1 MGDFGGLRATSD
13 DVGERLG
20 NDVETLTEFLVAE
33 LRAARVTR
41 DLSQEEFGKL
51 IKYSGSHVSAVETG
65 GRPVTVEYV
74 EAVDRALQT
83 GGFYTR
89 LFRKVT
95 SLELAP
101 VWLHEWIELERQA
114 RSIRWFEP
122 SFVPGLLQTEA
133 YARATLLASGRLT
146 QDEAEKRAMSRL
158 DRQAILRGE
167 NAPQLVAVLD
177 EAVLRRTFGDDRAMM
192 AEQVEHLATC
202 AALPHVRVLVV
213 PADVGL
219 YPGLQGGFITMTLQD
234 SSVIAH
240 QDNQVRPQL
249 VNSVDDIATLQE
261 TWDGIVGE
269 ALPRR
274 QSLDLIKEA
283 VKSWT

>member
-1 MGDFGGLRATSD
+1 M
-13 DVGERLG
+13 
-20 NDVETLTEFLVAE
+20 ETLTEFLVAE

-89 LFRKVT
+89 LFKKVT

-114 RSIRWFEP
+114 RSIRWYEP

-133 YARATLLASGRLT
+133 YARATLLAGGRFAPD
-146 QDEAEKRAMSRL
+146 QAEKRVASRL
-158 DRQAILRGE
+158 DRQAILRAE
-167 NAPQLVAVLD
+167 KPPHFVAVLD
-177 EAVLRRTFGDDRAMM
+177 EAVLRRTFGGDRAMM
-192 AEQVEHLATC
+192 AEQLEHLATC
-202 AALPHVRVLVV
+202 AELPDVRILIV
-213 PADVGL
+213 PAEVGL
-219 YPGLQGGFITMTLQD
+219 YPGLQGGFITLTLQEGTM
-234 SSVIAH
+234 IAH
-240 QDNQVRPQL
+240 QDHQVKAQV
-249 VNSVDDIATLQE
+249 VNGVHDIATLQE
-261 TWDGIVGE
+261 TWDDIVGE

>member
-1 MGDFGGLRATSD
+1 
-13 DVGERLG
+13 LG

-51 IKYSGSHVSAVETG
+51 IRYSGSHVSAVETG

-89 LFRKVT
+89 LFKKVT

-114 RSIRWFEP
+114 RSIRWYEP

-146 QDEAEKRAMSRL
+146 QDEAEKRATSRL
-158 DRQAILRGE
+158 DRQAILRGD
-167 NAPQLVAVLD
+167 NPPQFIAVLD
-177 EAVLRRTFGDDRAMM
+177 EAVLRRTFDGDRAMM
-192 AEQVEHLATC
+192 AHQLEHLATC
-202 AALPHVRVLVV
+202 AELPHVRVLVV

-219 YPGLQGGFITMTLQD
+219 YPGLQGGFIVMTLQD
-234 SSVIAH
+234 GTVIAH

-249 VNSVDDIATLQE
+249 VNSVNDIATLQE
-261 TWDGIVGE
+261 TWDGVAGE
-269 ALPRR
+269 ALSRR